1 MPSDSTLP
9 LQNSPLHLRKP
20 SRGFTTLEMV
30 VVIAIG
36 IITAAMAVP
45 MIQSTM
51 QSFRLGSAVSAV
63 SGAIESTRY
72 RAIYDGCP
80 YQLAF
85 TKAAIYDGCPY
96 QLAFTKANNTYQ
108 VSTEATGGA
117 CAAAFT
123 KVGNPIPFG
132 SPQVALSQDVT
143 FQFSPGGSVQVI
155 AGAQTFNLSYIGSTS
170 QKSIT
175 VSRYGSVKVQ

>member
-9 LQNSPLHLRKP
+9 VQNSPLHLRKP

-51 QSFRLGSAVSAV
+51 QSFRLGSAVS
-63 SGAIESTRY
+63 GAIESTRY
-72 RAIYDGCP
+72 R
-80 YQLAF
+80 
-85 TKAAIYDGCPY
+85 AIYDGCPY

-155 AGAQTFNLSYIGSTS
+155 AGAQSFNLSYSGSTS

>member
-85 TKAAIYDGCPY
+85 TKA
-96 QLAFTKANNTYQ
+96 NNTYQ

-155 AGAQTFNLSYIGSTS
+155 AGAQSFNLSYIGSTS